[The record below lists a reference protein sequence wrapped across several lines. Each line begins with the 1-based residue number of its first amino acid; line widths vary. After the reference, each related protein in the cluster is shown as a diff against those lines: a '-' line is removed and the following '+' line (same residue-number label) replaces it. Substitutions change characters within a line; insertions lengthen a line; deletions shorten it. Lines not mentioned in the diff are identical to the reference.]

1 MAALSYAEQLIPED
15 VKEPVAEFLSSG
27 LAQVE
32 RVFKGPRPRRQ
43 VASRTHQ
50 RKAMRQGTLP

>member
-32 RVFKGPRPRRQ
+32 RVFKGPRPRKQ
-43 VASRTHQ
+43 VASRTYL
-50 RKAMRQGTLP
+50 RKDT